1 MALATSFVLDTNV
14 LIDCPK
20 AVDEYGRKGNVAIP
34 FTVLSEL
41 DSLKANPIIGAAV
54 RAARRKLKSIFGA
67 SPKGD
72 LKLVV
77 GLQSGYIARIV
88 AVDERFAQT
97 IMYQLDAGREHR
109 SDARIIATALQIAK
123 STDEPTVLVSGDLWV
138 RFTARTLGL
147 QTEELEPPPE
157 QPRGMAQ
164 IERSAGL
171 VSRLREGGHVF
182 VPRKFSLN
190 PNQPVR
196 VSARG
201 GGTSS
206 FGIVD
211 ADGKRI
217 LPLRREAYDGFSGIS
232 PKDEHQS
239 CALHAL
245 LSPEIPLVT
254 IEGKAGSGKTLLA
267 LLAAK
272 WFAENGNYDVL
283 ITRPLVPA
291 GRESG
296 CLPGGPKKKVQPWQ
310 QGIRD
315 NLRVL
320 EELSP
325 GRLADWHGSGKS
337 RAVQKDGLPDWL
349 EFVSIE
355 YERGASHRRTFY
367 IVDEAQNLTRDE
379 AKTLLTRMGEGSKI
393 ILIGDP
399 SQCDLEHHHRHEPTG
414 LLHVAKRFRA
424 EPVAAHIVLP
434 ICYRSELAGRAA
446 DLL

>member
-1 MALATSFVLDTNV
+1 
-14 LIDCPK
+14 
-20 AVDEYGRKGNVAIP
+20 
-34 FTVLSEL
+34 
-41 DSLKANPIIGAAV
+41 
-54 RAARRKLKSIFGA
+54 
-67 SPKGD
+67 
-72 LKLVV
+72 
-77 GLQSGYIARIV
+77 
-88 AVDERFAQT
+88 
-97 IMYQLDAGREHR
+97 
-109 SDARIIATALQIAK
+109 
-123 STDEPTVLVSGDLWV
+123 
-138 RFTARTLGL
+138 
-147 QTEELEPPPE
+147 
-157 QPRGMAQ
+157 MAQ

-211 ADGKRI
+211 ANGKRI
-217 LPLRREAYDGFSGIS
+217 VPLRQEAYDGLMGII
-232 PKDEHQS
+232 PKDEHQRA
-239 CALHAL
+239 ALHAL

-267 LLAAK
+267 LLAAR
-272 WFAENGNYDVL
+272 WFAENKDYDVL

-296 CLPGGPKKKVQPWQ
+296 FLPGKLDKKAAPWQ

-320 EELSP
+320 EEASP
-325 GRLADWHGSGKS
+325 DSLVTWKGSANPRAGK
-337 RAVQKDGLPDWL
+337 KDGLPDWI
-349 EFVSIE
+349 EFVSLE
-355 YERGASHRRTFY
+355 YERGASHQRTIL
-367 IVDEAQNLTRDE
+367 IVDEAQNLYPKE

-399 SQCDLEHHHRHEPTG
+399 SQCDLEHHHGATG
-414 LLHVAKRFRA
+414 LLHVAKRFMP

-434 ICYRSELAGRAA
+434 NGYRSELANRAA

>member
-1 MALATSFVLDTNV
+1 
-14 LIDCPK
+14 
-20 AVDEYGRKGNVAIP
+20 
-34 FTVLSEL
+34 
-41 DSLKANPIIGAAV
+41 
-54 RAARRKLKSIFGA
+54 
-67 SPKGD
+67 
-72 LKLVV
+72 
-77 GLQSGYIARIV
+77 
-88 AVDERFAQT
+88 
-97 IMYQLDAGREHR
+97 
-109 SDARIIATALQIAK
+109 
-123 STDEPTVLVSGDLWV
+123 
-138 RFTARTLGL
+138 
-147 QTEELEPPPE
+147 
-157 QPRGMAQ
+157 
-164 IERSAGL
+164 
-171 VSRLREGGHVF
+171 
-182 VPRKFSLN
+182 
-190 PNQPVR
+190 
-196 VSARG
+196 
-201 GGTSS
+201 
-206 FGIVD
+206 
-211 ADGKRI
+211 
-217 LPLRREAYDGFSGIS
+217 
-232 PKDEHQS
+232 
-239 CALHAL
+239 
-245 LSPEIPLVT
+245 VT

-296 CLPGGPKKKVQPWQ
+296 FLPGGPKKKVQPWQ

-399 SQCDLEHHHRHEPTG
+399 SQCDLEHHHGATG
-414 LLHVAKRFRA
+414 LLHVAKRFMP

>member
-14 LIDCPK
+14 LIDRRD
-20 AVDEYGRKGNVAIP
+20 AIELFGLRGNVVIP
-34 FTVLSEL
+34 FEVLSEL
-41 DSLKANPIIGAAV
+41 DHLKSNPTVGAAA
-54 RAARRKLKSIFGA
+54 RAARRELKSIFGA
-67 SPKGD
+67 TPNGD
-72 LKLVV
+72 LKLEV
-77 GLQSGYIARIV
+77 GLKSGFIARV
-88 AVDERFAQT
+88 VSVDEQFARRFT
-97 IMYQLDAGREHR
+97 FQLDPNREQR
-109 SDARIIATALQIAK
+109 CDARIIATALA
-123 STDEPTVLVSGDLWV
+123 SDGPTVLVSGDLWV
-138 RFTARTLGL
+138 RFTARTFEL

-157 QPRGMAQ
+157 QPRGIAQ
-164 IERSAGL
+164 IEHSTKSVKTL
-171 VSRLREGGHVF
+171 SEGGSII
-182 VPRKFSLN
+182 VPQKALVY
-190 PNQPVR
+190 PNQLVR
-196 VSARG
+196 VSTRC

-211 ADGKRI
+211 ANGKRI
-217 LPLRREAYDGFSGIS
+217 LPLRREAYNGFSGIS

-296 CLPGGPKKKVQPWQ
+296 FLPGGPKKKVQPWQ

-399 SQCDLEHHHRHEPTG
+399 SQCDLEHHHGATG
-414 LLHVAKRFRA
+414 LLHVAKRFMP